1 MNFHK
6 FLFISINSKSKSKA
20 FTLVEALV
28 ALSILI
34 VGIISGFIL
43 VTKALYNVTIIQDRL
58 TASFLAQEGIE
69 LVRQIR
75 DTNYLKQLDGQ
86 SVDWDYYNNVSLV
99 DGNYII
105 SGNINIGNVKLIF
118 SSDPSY
124 DSYLYYHQIT
134 GLYDHDSS
142 GSKTSFQRVI
152 NIFHINEDEIRV
164 QSIIAWKSRNI
175 IFEIG
180 KGGIVAEDHLFNWL
194 KL

>member
-1 MNFHK
+1 MYLWPDK
-6 FLFISINSKSKSKA
+6 LKNSFKKG

-75 DTNYLKQLDGQ
+75 DTNYLKKLKGETNNWDDGLNTGDNIVIVNTNTD
-86 SVDWDYYNNVSLV
+86 SVTLR
-99 DGNYII
+99 
-105 SGNINIGNVKLIF
+105 F
-118 SSDPSY
+118 SSDPLY
-124 DSYLYYHQIT
+124 DPYLYYHPTT
-134 GLYDHDSS
+134 GFYDHDSS
-142 GSKTSFQRVI
+142 GSKTTFQRVI
-152 NIFHINEDEIRV
+152 NISPNPMNNDEIKV
-164 QSIIAWKSRNI
+164 QSIVTWKSRNI
-175 IFEIG
+175 SFEIG